1 MYTITAIH
9 YTLVWIT
16 VIYYVVLLCITQTY
30 YILYIIYSGVRF
42 GCGRMCSRCP
52 WLSGCQGCLL
62 PYDSPS
68 PLYILQHIN
77 TATYTNEMIAIDWS
91 YTIYEEFVNESMV
104 NEVRKHSSYDKEQ
117 YLLENKVVPFKKCL
131 DKVRIIFVCMRVY
144 CVSRY

>member
-1 MYTITAIH
+1 M
-9 YTLVWIT
+9 LFM
-16 VIYYVVLLCITQTY
+16 L
-30 YILYIIYSGVRF
+30 IIYSGVRF

-77 TATYTNEMIAIDWS
+77 NTTGSIYTNEMIAIDWS

-104 NEVRKHSSYDKEQ
+104 TEVRKHSSYDKEQ

-131 DKVRIIFVCMRVY
+131 DKFRIMTNLFLYKCILC
-144 CVSRY
+144 